1 MRRRNFIAQTAKA
14 ALAFTILPRHVLGGQ
29 GFLAPSDK
37 LNIGWIGAGKQSYV
51 LLKGINACKETL
63 IQAVSDVD
71 SKKLEHFIGLATK
84 AQASASKTTVDIKGY
99 RQYREILERKD
110 IDAVVIATPDHWHA
124 QMAVDAAK
132 AGKDIYCEKPLSL
145 TIAEGRA
152 MVDATRKYKRV
163 FQTGSMQ
170 RSMFNFRQAAELVS
184 NGYIG
189 QVKEI
194 NVSVGEPVKQCD
206 LPSMPIPDYLDWNL
220 WVGPSLY
227 RGYHPT
233 LSPPIEENKWAW
245 WRGYRD
251 FGGGYITDW
260 GAHMFDIVQW
270 ALGMDNSGPV
280 QFIPPKEPDAK
291 SGLSFVYANG
301 VKVNHK
307 KWGAG
312 NAIQFIG
319 DKGKIEVSRGFIRTT
334 PENLASMKF
343 TDKDKRLYLS
353 ENHYQDWIDA
363 IKKRSKPICDVEI
376 GHRSATICNAIN
388 IAYELQKDLKWDP
401 VKEAFDNEY
410 ANAMRNR
417 PYRGEWDYTKF

>member
-84 AQASASKTTVDIKGY
+84 AQASASKTAVDIKGY